1 MSKKY
6 LYVGGFRPFQN
17 PTMGD
22 VLSRRVMIA
31 WLGRWSGK
39 DLRLIWNSLSIK
51 EKIMRTDDYFMGKI
65 NNRLNKQSVIEKWRY
80 NV

>member
-6 LYVGGFRPFQN
+6 LYVEGFRPFQN

-39 DLRLIWNSLSIK
+39 DLRLIGIVCLSK
-51 EKIMRTDDYFMGKI
+51 KK
-65 NNRLNKQSVIEKWRY
+65 L
-80 NV
+80 